1 MDGFTIIDAVVAVVI
16 VLSAVLAYARGLVR
30 EVMAI
35 IGWVAAAVLAFT
47 FAAMAQPLVL
57 QIPVVGEFL
66 GDSCELSMVA
76 AFAAIFALSLVVI
89 SLFTPLLSSSIQG
102 TAVGSVD
109 QALGFAFGAARGIV
123 LVAVAFLVYDK
134 VIGAQT
140 IPMVDNSR
148 SAHVFASFQGK
159 IDAQVPDDA
168 PGWVV
173 QQYEKLV
180 GTCGAPVQPIAPE
193 VAPAPQNG

>member
-76 AFAAIFALSLVVI
+76 AFAVIFALSLVVI
-89 SLFTPLLSSSIQG
+89 SLFTPLLSSTLQG

-140 IPMVDNSR
+140 VPMVDNSR

-180 GTCGAPVQPIAPE
+180 GTCGVPVQPIAPE

>member
-1 MDGFTIIDAVVAVVI
+1 MDGFTLIDAVVAVVI
-16 VLSAVLAYARGLVR
+16 VLSAILAYARGLVR

-35 IGWVAAAVLAFT
+35 LGWILAAVLAFA
-47 FAAMAQPLVL
+47 FAAAAKPLIL
-57 QIPVVGEFL
+57 QIPVVGDFI

-89 SLFTPLLSSSIQG
+89 SLFTPLLSSAIQN
-102 TAVGSVD
+102 TALSPVD
-109 QALGFAFGAARGIV
+109 QALGFLFGAARGII
-123 LVAVAFLVYDK
+123 LVAVAFIVYDR

-140 IPMVDNSR
+140 VPMVDNSR
-148 SAHVFASFQGK
+148 AAHVFASFQGK
-159 IDAQVPDDA
+159 INDQVPDDA

-180 GTCGAPVQPIAPE
+180 GTCGVPVQPVAPE
-193 VAPAPQNG
+193 APAATQG

>member
-47 FAAMAQPLVL
+47 FAATAQPLVL
-57 QIPVVGEFL
+57 QIPVVGDFL

-109 QALGFAFGAARGIV
+109 QALGFAFGAARGII
-123 LVAVAFLVYDK
+123 LVAVAFLVYDR

-180 GTCGAPVQPIAPE
+180 GACGVPVQPIAPE
-193 VAPAPQNG
+193 VAPTPQNG

>member
-35 IGWVAAAVLAFT
+35 IGWIAAAVLAFS
-47 FAAMAQPLVL
+47 FAAAAKPLVL
-57 QIPVVGEFL
+57 QIPVVGDFL
-66 GDSCELSMVA
+66 GDSCELAMVA
-76 AFAAIFALSLVVI
+76 AFAAIFALSLVLI
-89 SLFTPLLSSSIQG
+89 SLFTPLLSSTIQG

-109 QALGFAFGAARGIV
+109 QALGFVFGAARGIV

-140 IPMVDNSR
+140 VPMVDNSR
-148 SAHVFASFQGK
+148 AAAVFASFQGK

-180 GTCGAPVQPIAPE
+180 GSCGAPVQPVAPE
-193 VAPAPQNG
+193 APVTQN